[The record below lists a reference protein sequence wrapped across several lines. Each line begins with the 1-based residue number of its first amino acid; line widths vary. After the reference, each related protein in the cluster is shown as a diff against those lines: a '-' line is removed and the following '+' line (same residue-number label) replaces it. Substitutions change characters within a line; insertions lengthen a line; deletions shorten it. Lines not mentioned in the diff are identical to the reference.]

1 VAAYEFRM
9 PDLGEGVAEGEIV
22 RWLVAPGQEVAED
35 DLLCEIQ
42 TDKATVEVPSPAA
55 GVVSRIL
62 AEEGAVVPV
71 GELLVVIGAEDA
83 LPGNASAAVT
93 EPAQSRVQATPA
105 VRRLAADLGV
115 DLASLATGGP
125 VTEAAVRA
133 AAGGGQAVA
142 GRREPLRGVRRAIAE
157 HLSRSHREVPAVTVV
172 EECDFTHLSLT
183 RGELSYLPFVLHATA
198 AALGRHPALNAR
210 LEGDEIVYLDD
221 VHLGVA
227 MQTEAGLMVPVVR
240 DAAARTV
247 EALAAQVAD
256 LGAAAGAGTLAPEQL
271 RGSTFTVSSAGRLGG
286 LFATPLVNHPEVAIL
301 GVHRISQRPVVIDG
315 AILVREI
322 GLVSCTF
329 DHRVV
334 DGAVASAF
342 LLDVIAGLEG
352 RDRYRPAGGAGPPP
366 RQCVWFRFAG
376 LRPAD
381 EALLV
386 HAVDHGERAAGQ
398 HAGLGGPDREG
409 ALDAVPDRVPGRQV
423 AGGLVQRQELAPA
436 RRGRAVQ
443 RVLAVVQATH
453 AVVVEM
459 AAHVDDALAK
469 RDRADVAVG
478 ERIPAPRVRL
488 EREGRDVAAV
498 AGTADVQRLARERER
513 EDGVRGVNVELLGDG
528 AAPGGLDR
536 GEVVGRLAVHV
547 VEGSADV
554 DALARRREL
563 ERVDLGAGVGRPGDQ
578 RCR

>member
-1 VAAYEFRM
+1 MGYEFRM

-22 RWLVAPGQEVAED
+22 RWLVTPGQEVAED
-35 DLLCEIQ
+35 DLLVEIQ

-71 GELLVVIGAEDA
+71 GELLVVIGGEVAPGGEA
-83 LPGNASAAVT
+83 LPGNASPAVT
-93 EPAQSRVQATPA
+93 EPAQNRVQATPA
-105 VRRLAADLGV
+105 VRRLASELGV
-115 DLASLATGGP
+115 DLAALAGDGP

-133 AAGGGQAVA
+133 AAGGAPG

-198 AALGRHPALNAR
+198 EALGRHPALNAR

-227 MQTEAGLMVPVVR
+227 MQTEAGLVVPVVR
-240 DAAARTV
+240 DAAAKTV
-247 EALAAQVAD
+247 EVLAAEVAE
-256 LGAAAGAGTLAPEQL
+256 LGAAAAAGSLVPEQL

-301 GVHRISQRPVVIDG
+301 GLHRIAPRPVVIDG

-352 RDRYRPAGGAGPPP
+352 RDG
-366 RQCVWFRFAG
+366 
-376 LRPAD
+376 
-381 EALLV
+381 
-386 HAVDHGERAAGQ
+386 
-398 HAGLGGPDREG
+398 
-409 ALDAVPDRVPGRQV
+409 
-423 AGGLVQRQELAPA
+423 
-436 RRGRAVQ
+436 
-443 RVLAVVQATH
+443 
-453 AVVVEM
+453 
-459 AAHVDDALAK
+459 
-469 RDRADVAVG
+469 
-478 ERIPAPRVRL
+478 
-488 EREGRDVAAV
+488 
-498 AGTADVQRLARERER
+498 
-513 EDGVRGVNVELLGDG
+513 
-528 AAPGGLDR
+528 
-536 GEVVGRLAVHV
+536 
-547 VEGSADV
+547 
-554 DALARRREL
+554 
-563 ERVDLGAGVGRPGDQ
+563 
-578 RCR
+578 